1 MKTIEEQLERIATL
15 LEQLEAKA
23 EKHADEYVANGVAGN
38 MKELSYYP
46 AAFGFTIGYT
56 NIVAQE
62 IKEILTQ
69 LK

>member
-1 MKTIEEQLERIATL
+1 MKTIEEQLERIAAI

-23 EKHADEYVANGVAGN
+23 EKHADTYVEGKSQQI
-38 MKELSYYP
+38 KELSYYP

-56 NIVAQE
+56 NMVARE

>member
-1 MKTIEEQLERIATL
+1 MKTIEAQLERIAML
-15 LEQLEAKA
+15 LEQLESKA
-23 EKHADEYVANGVAGN
+23 EKHADEYVEGKTQQI
-38 MKELSYYP
+38 KELSYYP

-56 NIVAQE
+56 NMAARE

>member
-23 EKHADEYVANGVAGN
+23 EKHADEYVENNPSLGR
-38 MKELSYYP
+38 MSYYP
-46 AAFGFTIGYT
+46 AAFGYTIGYT
-56 NIVAQE
+56 NIVARE

>member
-1 MKTIEEQLERIATL
+1 MKTIEEQLERIAAI

-23 EKHADEYVANGVAGN
+23 EKHADAYVEGKSQQ

-56 NIVAQE
+56 SMAARE
-62 IKEILTQ
+62 IREILIQ